1 MKANELRIGNL
12 HYYHIVDKVDE
23 REEWDEISKIDIG
36 DLYHLNLNPDDKNY
50 NPIPLTPELLEKCG
64 LKKYDGYGYKVAQGY
79 IIKHANGYFYHY
91 HDLRIRVD
99 YLHQLQNLVFA
110 LTGKEIEI
118 NF

>member
-1 MKANELRIGNL
+1 MKTNELRIRNL
-12 HYYHIVDKVDE
+12 LLDDRGVITKVYSLND
-23 REEWDEISKIDIG
+23 DEINND
-36 DLYHLNLNPDDKNY
+36 DLTVHYK
-50 NPIPLTPELLEKCG
+50 PIPLTPELLEKCG
-64 LKKYDGYGYKVAQGY
+64 FKKYDGYGYKVAQGY

-118 NF
+118 NL